1 MFMLGFMF
9 HQSPVLLSTPFP
21 SYAVPCL
28 FPLPHRDQ
36 SDASYYFMNHLSLLL
51 VPVSTHSSFTAS
63 ATTKTYQNI
72 ISLHL

>member
-1 MFMLGFMF
+1 MFLLGFMF
-9 HQSPVLLSTPFP
+9 HQLTVLLSTPFP
-21 SYAVPCL
+21 SYAVPYL
-28 FPLPHRDQ
+28 FSLPHRDQ

-63 ATTKTYQNI
+63 ATTMNYQNI